1 MTIAF
6 YDRDSR
12 LAFFGQ
18 TAEDIVAAFDLETS
32 VDPDVVGLEGWHDPS
47 GTGREE
53 VFYGHFFGGTLH
65 ICRVQ

>member
-12 LAFFGQ
+12 MTFKGLQA
-18 TAEDIVAAFDLETS
+18 ADIVAAFDLGTPS
-32 VDPDVVGLEGWHDPS
+32 DPDVQGLEGWHDPS

-53 VFYGHFFGGTLH
+53 MFYGHLFGGTLH